1 MQLPSTKH
9 KVIQLSPIEQQAMQ
23 LPSTEHQAMQLT
35 FIIEIEHFISIIIQL
50 CDTMPCSYITT
61 QD

>member
-1 MQLPSTKH
+1 
-9 KVIQLSPIEQQAMQ
+9 MQ

-35 FIIEIEHFISIIIQL
+35 FIVEIEHFISIITQQY
-50 CDTMPCSYITT
+50 DTMPCSYITT